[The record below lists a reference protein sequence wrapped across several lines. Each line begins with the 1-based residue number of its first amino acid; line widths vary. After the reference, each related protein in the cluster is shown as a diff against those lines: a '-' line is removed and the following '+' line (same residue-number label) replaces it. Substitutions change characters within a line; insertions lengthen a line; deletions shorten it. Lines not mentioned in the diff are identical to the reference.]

1 MKGEQSARV
10 QSIKSIG
17 RVYSRTKPLNCGMDA
32 HVSGVNLACTGDKC
46 ASMYQP
52 EAYVKH
58 GTTGAYP
65 RPVQEGATKPSNVM
79 LGLGRTLG
87 PSGYTFR
94 LASMPPG

>member
-10 QSIKSIG
+10 QNNKSIG

-65 RPVQEGATKPSNVM
+65 RPGTAGCDEAVQCHARFGAHI
-79 LGLGRTLG
+79 G
-87 PSGYTFR
+87 PFR
-94 LASMPPG
+94 LYF